1 MLDLSVSDKL
11 VIPPDTITGANFLEF
26 IGFEPI
32 EHSVYPVEAHIA
44 EKLHAMTMTY
54 DGERCGRVKDLVDIG
69 LLAKKCTIRVHAP
82 SPISHRD
89 LRISQNTPAAITTVR
104 TTRILGTSLRAN
116 VKRR

>member
-26 IGFEPI
+26 IGLEPI

-54 DGERCGRVKDLVDIG
+54 DGERSGRVKDLVDVG
-69 LLAKKCTIRVHAP
+69 LLAKNAP
-82 SPISHRD
+82 FSF
-89 LRISQNTPAAITTVR
+89 TPLYQSIIATFAFRKTHP
-104 TTRILGTSLRAN
+104 LP
-116 VKRR
+116 